1 MPLRGIQM
9 CGMPPVNAT
18 VQILWAF
25 ENVWQNG
32 RGHFK
37 LGREVPIDPHDKKW
51 AKWAWRGNIPPR
63 FLCCGLQC
71 GGEVWRSSGR
81 ILQTNKTV
89 SNKWHFSKIGYFECN
104 IFFFFCSLRPLLSF
118 FPRLVIRFHL
128 HMTDEH
134 ILRVNITHWETGK
147 TLAFYPS
154 KKCSALHIDEEETL
168 GFFGRKGFSGLD
180 IRLSFLATEERPS
193 SPDDDSMSWLGRKL
207 RDALLKDLAHLNK
220 KKPKSILKKQ
230 K

>member
-104 IFFFFCSLRPLLSF
+104 IFFSFAAWDLSWVSFPDWWSDFICTWRMNIFC
-118 FPRLVIRFHL
+118 
-128 HMTDEH
+128 E
-134 ILRVNITHWETGK
+134 
-147 TLAFYPS
+147 
-154 KKCSALHIDEEETL
+154 
-168 GFFGRKGFSGLD
+168 
-180 IRLSFLATEERPS
+180 
-193 SPDDDSMSWLGRKL
+193 
-207 RDALLKDLAHLNK
+207 
-220 KKPKSILKKQ
+220 SI
-230 K
+230 